1 MALLDRNG
9 ALCPDPWRREPAWS
23 PTLAAADPESL
34 PQPLLITLTAW
45 QAARPS
51 DALMRCGRLG
61 LVVPGETDPAELPD
75 GWTDCALL
83 AVEFAAATDGRGF
96 SLGRLLRTRY
106 GYRGEL
112 RACGECRVDQLTSLA
127 RCGYDTFE
135 LPDPVDQ
142 PLAARLLATSLP
154 IYQADAGW
162 RSVRLR
168 RRADAQGAT

>member
-9 ALCPDPWRREPAWS
+9 MPCPDPWRREPNW
-23 PTLAAADPESL
+23 PTAGAAAETL
-34 PQPLLITLTAW
+34 PQPLLITLSAW
-45 QAARPS
+45 QAAPPTPEVL
-51 DALMRCGRLG
+51 AAGCGRLG
-61 LVVPGETDPAELPD
+61 LVLPGAMDPAELPA
-75 GWTDCALL
+75 GWWACALL
-83 AVEFAAATDGRGF
+83 AVEFASASDGRGF
-96 SLGRLLRTRY
+96 SLGRLLRTRL

-142 PLAARLLATSLP
+142 ALAARLLAASLP

-162 RSVRLR
+162 CSVRLR
-168 RRADAQGAT
+168 RRADAQGPT